1 MELQDKYS
9 EALEITG
16 KTLEEFLAWVHSF
29 EESHITAKDS
39 AASIAASIQ
48 STIHWGAS
56 WPQSRRIKTIYTDGD
71 GGILIFRAYCDMF
84 EGEGMEVS
92 VIGEGYCEI
101 PYYIMQNMLFDIEK
115 AARFADA
122 LDNDNGE

>member
-71 GGILIFRAYCDMF
+71 GGILI
-84 EGEGMEVS
+84 
-92 VIGEGYCEI
+92 VICLRVKVWRC
-101 PYYIMQNMLFDIEK
+101 QLLVK
-115 AARFADA
+115 AIVRYPIT
-122 LDNDNGE
+122 